1 MRRPVSRQ
9 IKVGWRPENI
19 EQHHVVEV
27 GNLHGDNG

>member
-9 IKVGWRPENI
+9 IKFGCRPQNI

-27 GNLHGDNG
+27 GNLRGDNG